1 MSGLK
6 IEDAPRDENV
16 TGGELVP
23 VSDGGVARAVSIGDI
38 KDFALKKIAEAT
50 GITAFGDGDRTFVVR
65 ESTVYTSPV
74 DLLAA
79 KIWDFAFGMVGV
91 VEPNGNEKFAV
102 SDAGVR
108 KTITLEAVKSWLEDH
123 LDIEA
128 DVDFSKISQ
137 AGELEGSDLALVC
150 QASGN
155 GKVALTTLKDFVL
168 KKFADFVKS
177 LSQVETTSKDDF
189 LYVVRG
195 SEAKKIKVSQILSMF
210 GSGYV
215 KAPSKTTEDN
225 IPQWDSGA
233 SALKDGKA
241 VTNTVNKD
249 STSDQVPTAAA
260 VFAAI
265 QGAAAVSRDT
275 SSTPKAGNI
284 PTWTNDHAIGSG
296 KEVATEVR
304 DSGTAT
310 DSRVPTEKAV
320 RDALAAN
327 PADGKTLSTSI
338 PSTGASD
345 SRIPTEK
352 AVADK
357 FANGV
362 VAPPISHSENAI
374 PVWGPANELRAGKSL
389 VTVLPDAATDDQ
401 VPTAKAVRDAIPGIA
416 TPTTDG
422 VMSAADK
429 AKLDGLVDTG
439 AVAEIGA
446 DLDDADTFVVKDN
459 DQVHKKSLLSRLWT
473 YIRGKLNSYP
483 IDALTEARDTADLDS
498 STARHGL
505 LRKLSG
511 NTNDFLRGDG
521 SWAEPSGNSEF
532 SGDSGSGGSKG
543 LVPAPAAGDAAE
555 NKFLNANGK
564 WSVTPAA
571 AGVDIHGAAPIDSLS
586 SADELYVFDE
596 SGSVYRKATMEQVD
610 AYVRGRGVYD
620 TVFVPAGAM
629 VPSKD
634 AGATMGAVQFT
645 DAIHDTAAFSKSVS
659 QGAEFSV
666 VLPTDWDLGALKF
679 KVLWTAYDVAAE
691 TGEAVSFGLGVVS
704 AGDGDSISTKPVDFA
719 NVEDVVQSPSEMHR
733 TPASAAIVP
742 FGQYGAGNL
751 LHFKLVR
758 NMPVTNGS
766 PMDAEALVL
775 GVVIQF
781 RRILDVTG
789 W

>member
-1 MSGLK
+1 MSGMK

-16 TGGELVP
+16 TGVELVP
-23 VSDGGVARAVSIGDI
+23 VSDGSVARAVSIGDI
-38 KDFALKKIAEAT
+38 KDFVLKKIAEAA
-50 GITAFGDGDRTFVVR
+50 GITAFSDGDRTFVVR
-65 ESTVYTSPV
+65 EGTVYTSPV

-137 AGELEGSDLALVC
+137 AAALEGSDLALVC
-150 QASGN
+150 QVSGN
-155 GKVALTTLKDFVL
+155 RKVTMTTLKNFVL
-168 KKFADFVKS
+168 AKFADFVKN

-189 LYVVRG
+189 LYVVRD

-210 GSGYV
+210 GDGYV
-215 KAPSKTTEDN
+215 KAPSETTEGS
-225 IPQWDSGA
+225 IPQWDSGKNT
-233 SALKDGKA
+233 LKDGKA
-241 VTNTVNKD
+241 VTDAVNHE

-265 QGAAAVSRDT
+265 QESAAVSCDS
-275 SSTPKAGNI
+275 SSTPEAGNI
-284 PTWTNDHAIGSG
+284 PTWTDDHTIGSG

-304 DSGTAT
+304 GSGTAT
-310 DSRVPTEKAV
+310 DAKVPTEKAV

-362 VAPPISHSENAI
+362 VAPPLSHSEDAI
-374 PVWGPANELRAGKSL
+374 PVWGPANELKSGKNL
-389 VTVLPDAATDDQ
+389 VTVLADAATHDQ
-401 VPTAKAVRDAIPGIA
+401 IPTAKAVRDAIPGIA
-416 TPTTDG
+416 TPNTG
-422 VMSAADK
+422 GIMSAADK
-429 AKLDGLVDTG
+429 SKLDGLVDTS

-446 DLDDADTFVVKDN
+446 DLDDADTVAVKDN
-459 DQVHKKSLLSRLWT
+459 DQVHKKSVLSRFWT
-473 YIRGKLNSYP
+473 YIRGKLP
-483 IDALTEARDTADLDS
+483 QFPVDGFAEPRDNESLNAS
-498 STARHGL
+498 SARHGL

-511 NTNDFLRGDG
+511 NTNEFLRGDG
-521 SWAEPSGNSEF
+521 TWAAPSGNSEF

-555 NKFLNANGK
+555 NKFLNANGT

-571 AGVDIHGAAPIDSLS
+571 AGVDIHGAARLDGLA

-596 SGSVYRKATMEQVD
+596 SESSYRKATLEQVD

-620 TVFVPAGAM
+620 TVFIPAGAM

-666 VLPTDWDLGALKF
+666 VLPNDWDTGELKF

-704 AGDGDSISTKPVDFA
+704 AGDGSSISTKPVDFT

-733 TPASAAIVP
+733 TTASDALVP
-742 FGQYGAGNL
+742 LGQYAAGNL

-758 NMPVTNGS
+758 NMEVVGS

-781 RRILDVTG
+781 RRMLDVTG